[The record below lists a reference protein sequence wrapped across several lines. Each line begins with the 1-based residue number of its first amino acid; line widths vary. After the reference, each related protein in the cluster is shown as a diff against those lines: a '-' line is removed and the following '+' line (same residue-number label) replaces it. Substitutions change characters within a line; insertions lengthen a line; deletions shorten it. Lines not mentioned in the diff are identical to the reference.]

1 MLLASSGQRPGKLQN
16 LLKCTGQIPAAK
28 NCPTQNVR
36 SEEVEKPWSRSFAGL
51 GVEVGGLFNV
61 TCFQGQITCMADPYI
76 CS

>member
-36 SEEVEKPWSRSFAGL
+36 SEGVEKPWSRSFAGL
-51 GVEVGGLFNV
+51 GMKVGVFL
-61 TCFQGQITCMADPYI
+61 M
-76 CS
+76 